1 MLTFAFV
8 VETAYTPSHLGKQ
21 TRNNYLR
28 IFTEVRV
35 NSTNENTHMR
45 EKPIL
50 QY

>member
-8 VETAYTPSHLGKQ
+8 VDAAYIPSHLGKQ

-35 NSTNENTHMR
+35 NSTNENTDIR

-50 QY
+50 HC